1 MMDQQSNP
9 PENNAIDIA
18 NRLHSVA
25 IHLLRRVRQ
34 EDPLTG
40 LSPARLSALSVVGFG
55 GPCTISD
62 LAEAEQVAVPT
73 ISRIV
78 AALVSEGLVERQTD
92 TRDRRTIHLM
102 ATPKGMQVLRE
113 GQLRRSVQLGN
124 LLAQLTPAEQETIEQ
139 AIASMERML
148 RGASEE

>member
-1 MMDQQSNP
+1 M
-9 PENNAIDIA
+9 DIA

-40 LSPARLSALSVVGFG
+40 LSPARLSALSVIGFG
-55 GPCTISD
+55 GPRTISE

-78 AALVSEGLVERQTD
+78 AALVAEELVERQVD
-92 TRDRRTIHLM
+92 ERDRRTIYLTV
-102 ATPKGMQVLRE
+102 TPKGMQVLRE
-113 GQLRRSVQLGN
+113 GQRRRTTQLGH
-124 LLAQLTPAEQETIEQ
+124 LLAQLTPAEQETIAQ
-139 AIASMERML
+139 ALSSMERVL
-148 RGASEE
+148 HSSGSE